1 MIKHKTL
8 NGEIVHPSIIP
19 SYGVHQ
25 VQLVSNLAWTT
36 NEQWNE
42 FRKKPPQPG
51 PIGAADCMKS
61 SVAWRT
67 GPRASTLAPATN
79 LTLSPIQRS
88 SSQRAVLHLPT
99 ASIISLGHRY
109 SSTRNKLRDLVPT
122 TSERLHARQ
131 QHTDGDRAVTVNGRH
146 HWWRC
151 GW

>member
-1 MIKHKTL
+1 MVKHKTL

-61 SVAWRT
+61 KRC
-67 GPRASTLAPATN
+67 LAHWPEG
-79 LTLSPIQRS
+79 IHS
-88 SSQRAVLHLPT
+88 SSSNELNTFSNPALKLSEGGP
-99 ASIISLGHRY
+99 
-109 SSTRNKLRDLVPT
+109 SSSPR
-122 TSERLHARQ
+122 RQ
-131 QHTDGDRAVTVNGRH
+131 SS
-146 HWWRC
+146 
-151 GW
+151 